1 LKIYRPLDLK
11 HETIKK
17 LTSLVIIKIL
27 LVASISAYLLSSL
40 FYGLKR
46 DRYGIILFTTGWIGS
61 IAIFLINWL
70 EANAPPFG
78 NMYQVHVFLSI
89 CFLPLYL
96 FLSHRDKFNLFGVTL
111 SAQKLN
117 IADQTVG
124 DPGNAKRLLGFKNVM
139 ENSFRENLGWTGAYF
154 AAVSGLSLL
163 GAFFMSPD
171 ITWKRM
177 PALQSPWFV
186 PHVTSYMISYALAAV
201 AFVIYLIG
209 VIRQKKVKDSDNRY
223 ELAVYGILGVAFPF
237 MTFGMLSGAL
247 WAEEAWGNYW
257 SWDRKET
264 WSLITWTLYLIY
276 FHCLAKKELRNYA
289 GLVQVLAFLALI
301 TTFFLVNLWPKLS
314 SVLHSYSS

>member
-1 LKIYRPLDLK
+1 M
-11 HETIKK
+11 
-17 LTSLVIIKIL
+17 TSLVIIKIL
-27 LVASISAYLLSSL
+27 LVASISAYLVSSL
-40 FYGLKR
+40 FYGIKR
-46 DRYGIILFTTGWIGS
+46 NRYGIVFFTAGCLGS
-61 IAIFLINWL
+61 VSIFMINWL

-78 NMYQVHVFLSI
+78 NMYQVQVFLSI

-96 FLSHRDKFNLFGVTL
+96 
-111 SAQKLN
+111 
-117 IADQTVG
+117 
-124 DPGNAKRLLGFKNVM
+124 LLRRRNGI
-139 ENSFRENLGWTGAYF
+139 GWTGVYF

-163 GAFFMSPD
+163 GSFFMSPD

-201 AFVIYLIG
+201 GFVIYLVGKIKEKTG
-209 VIRQKKVKDSDNRY
+209 KNSDNQY
-223 ELAVYGILGVAFPF
+223 EKALYAILGVAFPF

-247 WAEEAWGNYW
+247 WAEEAWGTYW

-276 FHCLAKKELRNYA
+276 FHCLTKKELRNYA

-314 SVLHSYSS
+314 SAMHSYSS

>member
-1 LKIYRPLDLK
+1 M
-11 HETIKK
+11 
-17 LTSLVIIKIL
+17 TSLVIIKIL
-27 LVASISAYLLSSL
+27 LVASISAYFISSL

-46 DRYGIILFTTGWIGS
+46 GRYGIVLFTAGWLGS
-61 IAIFLINWL
+61 ISIFMINWL

-78 NMYQVHVFLSI
+78 NMYQVQVFLSI

-96 FLSHRDKFNLFGVTL
+96 FLSRRN
-111 SAQKLN
+111 N
-117 IADQTVG
+117 I
-124 DPGNAKRLLGFKNVM
+124 
-139 ENSFRENLGWTGAYF
+139 GWTGVYF

-163 GAFFMSPD
+163 GSFFMSPD

-201 AFVIYLIG
+201 GFVIYLVG
-209 VIRQKKVKDSDNRY
+209 KVMEKTGKVSDSRY
-223 ELAVYGILGVAFPF
+223 ELALYAILGVAFPF

-247 WAEEAWGNYW
+247 WAEEAWGTYW

-289 GLVQVLAFLALI
+289 GLVQVLAFIALI

-314 SVLHSYSS
+314 SVMHSYPS